1 DVFIQQLRRLR
12 RATSPL
18 HAIQPAS
25 AARELALEHG
35 FITRM
40 PALAVARDLELGRL
54 VRLDVE
60 GLPQDHWDVMMAW
73 RGGKR
78 PNPAKETVLTIARK
92 MAERWRNDPLRSA
105 TATTP

>member
-1 DVFIQQLRRLR
+1 
-12 RATSPL
+12 
-18 HAIQPAS
+18 
-25 AARELALEHG
+25 
-35 FITRM
+35 
-40 PALAVARDLELGRL
+40 
-54 VRLDVE
+54 
-60 GLPQDHWDVMMAW
+60 MMAW